1 MKKKTLTILILIL
14 SFGYSYAQT
23 KVSGYVFDE
32 ANEPVAFATI
42 LFKGSIEGTIS
53 DENGKFYLESKKNW
67 SQLIISF
74 IGYEN
79 LEIELSKKVTF
90 NLKLIIKEENNTL
103 NEVVIAIGKQPKKNN
118 PAIAI
123 LEKIWKKRRQNG
135 LKKFNQY
142 NYKKYEK
149 VEFDLNS
156 IDSSFKEKR

>member
-90 NLKLIIKEENNTL
+90 NLKLIYQHASANRSCCCLVTWVLSNSAHLCTIYADGCVR
-103 NEVVIAIGKQPKKNN
+103 VVTSWAVPVASEHLPHLHWQQAP
-118 PAIAI
+118 PT
-123 LEKIWKKRRQNG
+123 
-135 LKKFNQY
+135 
-142 NYKKYEK
+142 
-149 VEFDLNS
+149 
-156 IDSSFKEKR
+156 

>member
-1 MKKKTLTILILIL
+1 MKKKTLIILILIL
-14 SFGYSYAQT
+14 SFGYNYAQT

-103 NEVVIAIGKQPKKNN
+103 NEVVIAIGKQPKK
-118 PAIAI
+118 II
-123 LEKIWKKRRQNG
+123 LLSLY
-135 LKKFNQY
+135 LKKFG
-142 NYKKYEK
+142 KKEDK
-149 VEFDLNS
+149 MD
-156 IDSSFKEKR
+156 

>member
-1 MKKKTLTILILIL
+1 MKKKTLIILILIL

-42 LFKGSIEGTIS
+42 LFKGSFEGTIT

-67 SQLIISF
+67 SQLVVSF

-90 NLKLIIKEENNTL
+90 NLKLIIKEETNTL
-103 NEVVIAIGKQPKKNN
+103 NEVVIAVGKQPKKNN
-118 PAIAI
+118 PAISI
-123 LEKIWKKRRQNG
+123 LEKFGKKED
-135 LKKFNQY
+135 KM
-142 NYKKYEK
+142 
-149 VEFDLNS
+149 V
-156 IDSSFKEKR
+156 